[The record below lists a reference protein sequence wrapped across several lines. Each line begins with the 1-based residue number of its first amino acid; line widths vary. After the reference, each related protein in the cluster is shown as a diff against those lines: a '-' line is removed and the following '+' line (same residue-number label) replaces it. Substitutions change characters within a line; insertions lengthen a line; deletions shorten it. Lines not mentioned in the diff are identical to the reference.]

1 MSQNQQFEIG
11 NKVVYPSH
19 GVGEIVNIE
28 DQIIGDRTIRVY
40 VISFLQEKMM
50 LRVPIN
56 RAISIG
62 LRSLVTKDSIK
73 SIYNALRDNPKQ
85 GNKMWSRRAQEYE
98 SKINSGDVISIA
110 EVVRDLYKNV
120 DSERSYSERTIY
132 ESALSRLSKEIAI
145 LENTTYVNAKE
156 NLIELLKE
164 KSLEA
169 S

>member
-1 MSQNQQFEIG
+1 MSQTQNFDIG
-11 NKVVYPSH
+11 DQVVYPAH

-28 DQIIGDRTIRVY
+28 DQVIADRSIRVY

-56 RAISIG
+56 RAKSIG
-62 LRSLVTKDSIK
+62 LRPLVAKESIKTIYKALKDS
-73 SIYNALRDNPKQ
+73 AKQ

-98 SKINSGDVISIA
+98 GKINSGDVIAIA

-145 LENTTYVNAKE
+145 LENVGYTEAKE
-156 NLIELLKE
+156 KLIELLKE

-169 S
+169 A